1 MSGTFSSPPDL
12 HRERTASVTM
22 DESSP
27 LLSNERR
34 EPQNYDDAETKNV
47 VDFDPNGD
55 LDNPY
60 TWSATYKWS
69 AVSLLALTAFT
80 VTFTCISLVP
90 VAGHVVQDLDGRP
103 NKSASVLLVTIWELG
118 EAAGPMF
125 VAPLSELFGRYP
137 VMNAANILFIAAT
150 VLAALSPSAHVL
162 IAARFLTG
170 LAVAS
175 NVLNPAIVGD
185 MFISEERGTAMS
197 LIMLAPLLGGAIG
210 PAMAGFI
217 AESLGWRS
225 VLWISAA
232 LAVFC
237 EVTFLLLFRETFKVR
252 ILNTR
257 AAKLRQETGDSSF
270 RTVYEIQN
278 EANPTSIWSQV
289 MRPAVVLFGSG
300 VLQVMSVFGSVVFT
314 YFYVMST
321 TLPDILETIYGLSPS
336 ATGAAFI
343 SFSAGS
349 VVSVTL
355 CNRTLDRIFI
365 YLRDTRGKGV
375 EHPEYRL
382 PLVILGGFLL
392 PVVVAMYGWTAQARL
407 PLPVMLLSVALM
419 GAALMLGFL
428 PLTAYVVDAFGM
440 YSASA
445 MTAIIVTRCLV
456 GTFLP
461 LLTEPLV
468 EKIGYGLA
476 FTTLAALSLSL
487 APIPV
492 FVMRY
497 GQKWRQKSPYT
508 RQE

>member
-1 MSGTFSSPPDL
+1 MTL
-12 HRERTASVTM
+12 

-27 LLSNERR
+27 LLGNEYRST
-34 EPQNYDDAETKNV
+34 EGYDHTKINNIV
-47 VDFDPNGD
+47 AFDPTGD
-55 LDNPY
+55 VDNPY

-90 VAGHVVQDLDGRP
+90 VAGHIVRDLDGKADK
-103 NKSASVLLVTIWELG
+103 NASVLLVTIWELG
-118 EAAGPMF
+118 EAAGPLLI
-125 VAPLSELFGRYP
+125 APLSEAFGRYP
-137 VMNAANILFIAAT
+137 LMNAANVLFIAAT

-185 MFISEERGTAMS
+185 MFISEQRGTAMS
-197 LIMLAPLLGGAIG
+197 LIALAPLVGGAIG
-210 PAMAGFI
+210 PAFAGYI
-217 AESLGWRS
+217 AKGLGWRM

-232 LAVFC
+232 LALFC
-237 EVTFLLLFRETFKVR
+237 EVTFLLLFRETFKVQ
-252 ILNTR
+252 ILSKR
-257 AAKLRQETGDSSF
+257 AAKLREETGNQSL
-270 RTVYEIQN
+270 RTVYEIQG
-278 EANPTSIWSQV
+278 EAENASLWTQV
-289 MRPAVVLFGSG
+289 MRPVVVLFGSG
-300 VLQVMSVFGSVVFT
+300 VLQAISVFGSVVFT

-321 TLPDILETIYGLSPS
+321 TLPDILEIIYGLSPA
-336 ATGAAFI
+336 ATGAAFM

-349 VVSVTL
+349 IVSVTL
-355 CNRTLDRIFI
+355 CNQTLDRIYI
-365 YLRDTRGKGV
+365 RLRDTRGKGV
-375 EHPEYRL
+375 GHPEYRL
-382 PLVILGGFLL
+382 PLVIAGGFLL
-392 PVVVAMYGWTAQARL
+392 PLVVAMYGWTAEAQL
-407 PLPVMLLSVALM
+407 PLPVMLVSVALM

-428 PLTAYVVDAFGM
+428 PLMAYVVDAFGM

-445 MTAIIVTRCLV
+445 MTAVIVTRCLV

-468 EKIGYGLA
+468 DIIGYGLA
-476 FTTLAALSLSL
+476 FTVLAVLSLSL

-497 GQKWRQKSPYT
+497 GQKWRQKSSYT

>member
-1 MSGTFSSPPDL
+1 MT
-12 HRERTASVTM
+12 V

-27 LLSNERR
+27 LLGNENVTT
-34 EPQNYDDAETKNV
+34 EGYEHTTIKNI
-47 VDFDPNGD
+47 VDFDPAGD
-55 LDNPY
+55 IDNPY

-90 VAGHVVQDLDGRP
+90 VAGHIVRDLDGKADK
-103 NKSASVLLVTIWELG
+103 NASVLLVTIWELG
-118 EAAGPMF
+118 EAAGPLLI
-125 VAPLSELFGRYP
+125 APLSEAFGRYP
-137 VMNAANILFIAAT
+137 IMNAANVLFIAAT
-150 VLAALSPSAHVL
+150 VMAALSPSAHVL

-185 MFISEERGTAMS
+185 MFISEQRGTAMS
-197 LIMLAPLLGGAIG
+197 LIALAPLVGGAIG
-210 PAMAGFI
+210 PALAGYI
-217 AESLGWRS
+217 AEGLGWRM

-232 LAVFC
+232 LALFC
-237 EVTFLLLFRETFKVR
+237 EVTFLLLFRETFKVK
-252 ILNTR
+252 ILSKR
-257 AAKLRQETGDSSF
+257 AAKLREETGNQNL
-270 RTVYEIQN
+270 RTVYELQG
-278 EANPTSIWSQV
+278 EAENASLWTQV
-289 MRPAVVLFGSG
+289 MRPVVVLFGSG
-300 VLQVMSVFGSVVFT
+300 VLQAMSVFGSVVFT

-321 TLPDILETIYGLSPS
+321 TLPDILETIYGLSPA
-336 ATGAAFI
+336 ATGAAFM

-349 VVSVTL
+349 IVSVTL
-355 CNRTLDRIFI
+355 CNQTLDRIYI
-365 YLRDTRGKGV
+365 RLRDTHGKGV
-375 EHPEYRL
+375 GHPEYRL
-382 PLVILGGFLL
+382 PLVIAGGFLL
-392 PVVVAMYGWTAQARL
+392 PLVVAMYGWTAEAQL

-428 PLTAYVVDAFGM
+428 PLMAYVVDAFGM

-445 MTAIIVTRCLV
+445 MTAVIVTRCLV

-468 EKIGYGLA
+468 EMIGYGLA
-476 FTTLAALSLSL
+476 FTVLAALSLSL

-497 GQKWRQKSPYT
+497 GQKWRQKSSYT